1 LKYFQSRNAANA
13 LKLKTKEGE
22 GGIKDLKQA
31 LDKLQLM
38 AAANGGEGKD
48 GNREEQESML

>member
-48 GNREEQESML
+48 GNGEEQESML